1 MAVSFDTQC
10 LRIKPMKA
18 INSAEFPLL
27 VTRILKLVGVILI
40 LVSLVDFVV
49 LSSPFN
55 PLARD
60 WQINFA
66 TLLVDRGV
74 VPLVGLALLFTG
86 YWIDSIASDPAS
98 TRSLIGGRFWALLF
112 SSLLGLL
119 FLLLVPLHTN
129 NVVQARDQAI
139 QQINQDASQAQARLQ
154 SQLGDPQ
161 AEAAIQNQ
169 QSQLKSQIGA
179 LLQNEQLLNQ
189 ALGSPQVP
197 EQFKNLLRKAKANP
211 QGVDQLLKQQF
222 NTEALRTQG
231 LTQIQSRQTDA
242 VLQAEQGA
250 WRSGLRVGLSSLLL
264 AIAYIAIGW
273 IGLRSLR
280 AQQL

>member
-1 MAVSFDTQC
+1 
-10 LRIKPMKA
+10 
-18 INSAEFPLL
+18 
-27 VTRILKLVGVILI
+27 LVGVILI

-66 TLLVDRGV
+66 TLFVDRGV

-86 YWIDSIASDPAS
+86 YWIDSIASDAAN
-98 TRSLIGGRFWALLF
+98 TRSSLIGGRFWALLF

-129 NVVQARDQAI
+129 NVIQTRAQSI
-139 QQINQDASQAQARLQ
+139 QQINQDADQARTRLQ

-161 AEAAIQNQ
+161 AEAAIENQ
-169 QSQLKSQIGA
+169 QSQLKGQIGA
-179 LLQNEQLLNQ
+179 LLQNEQALNQ

-197 EQFKNLLRKAKANP
+197 EQFKNLLKKAKANP
-211 QGVDQLLKQQF
+211 QGLDQLLKQQF
-222 NTEALRTQG
+222 NTEALRNQG
-231 LTQIQSRQTDA
+231 LTQIQSRQTEA

-250 WRSGLRVGLSSLLL
+250 WKSGLRVGLSSLLL

-273 IGLRSLR
+273 IGLRNLR
-280 AQQL
+280 TDRQF